1 MVSNEKIQTGYE
13 EKGLYDKSGEALIQV
28 AQRYGGCPVPG
39 DFQGTPASGPGQPD
53 LAADIPFVAGEL
65 HQMTF
70 NGSFQL

>member
-1 MVSNEKIQTGYE
+1 MKRGYIQVRYKEKVFYSE
-13 EKGLYDKSGEALIQV
+13 HGEALIQV

>member
-1 MVSNEKIQTGYE
+1 MKRGYIQVRYKEKVFYSEQ
-13 EKGLYDKSGEALIQV
+13 GEALIQV

-53 LAADIPFVAGEL
+53 LASDIPFVAGEL